1 MELERGFRVG
11 RWEVQPFRN
20 SIDNGEAN
28 LRVEPKVMAVLVAL
42 ARGAGEV
49 VTRNQLID
57 EVWQGRLVSD
67 EVLSRCVSLLR
78 SALDDDP
85 REPQYVQTIPRVGYR
100 LVCPVELIARTV
112 SETPVTDSPAAG
124 SQLAELADVELPAPS
139 PPALDQTESAA
150 STPGIGPAIEDRSPD
165 VPAQTQTQ
173 APTPTGRR
181 SLFQELRRRNVFRV
195 AVSYAIVGWLL
206 IEASSVMLDV
216 GAPGWVPRAITVLV
230 VLGWPVAI
238 VLSWLYEMTPDGLR
252 RERDIEDSDSI
263 VHVTGRKLDYVI
275 MLGLAV
281 GFAYLIGLRLTG
293 DPVELDPLGTQLE
306 PHTLAVLPFRNLSAD
321 PDNEYFSDGL
331 TEDLINTMASVPGI
345 RVIAST
351 SAFSFKN
358 TDIDVREIGLKL
370 GAGTILAG
378 SVRKDGMRIRIT
390 AQLVDAARG
399 LQLWSE
405 SYDGRLEDVFAVQD
419 TIASSIVAELQP
431 ALTGQVIGAD
441 LVTRNPTENLEA
453 YELYLRGRYHLR
465 RRDEEP
471 IKRSIRLFRDAIELD
486 PVFGAAYVELAT
498 AYALLPY
505 YSYELEE
512 DMFLKARETVEEGSL
527 HDPRVAIAAR
537 GLIAF
542 INFRSWEW
550 DEADDNF
557 RVALANTPGDAN
569 LYQWYSQFLAA
580 VARMQ
585 ESLEAAQRAKE
596 LDALSPVVNDR
607 LAVAYLWNDMDS
619 LANRQFQLAK
629 ELGLAPSANPEANLV
644 LLLRIGDYQAAR
656 SIMTVMQSMLG
667 RSTEWMD
674 IFIAALEDPALR
686 PDAVE
691 AIQRAADA
699 GEISPRYLYG
709 LWLYLD
715 QTDRAMEVAFQ
726 LLNDPPGFAVE
737 FLFARENQSLR
748 EDPRFGE
755 LITAV
760 GLDRYWDKHG
770 WPAICRRTEAGI
782 RCK

>member
-20 SIDNGEAN
+20 SIENGAAN
-28 LRVEPKVMAVLVAL
+28 LRVEPKVMGVLVAL

-85 REPQYVQTIPRVGYR
+85 RDPQYVQTIPRVGYR
-100 LVCPVELIARTV
+100 LVCPVEILTPAEPETTGV
-112 SETPVTDSPAAG
+112 ETPVAATGSPD
-124 SQLAELADVELPAPS
+124 AERSDVESPTPASPGVNEGALPADATIINPVI
-139 PPALDQTESAA
+139 A
-150 STPGIGPAIEDRSPD
+150 DRSPD
-165 VPAQTQTQ
+165 TLA
-173 APTPTGRR
+173 PTGRT

-216 GAPGWVPRAITVLV
+216 GAPAWVPRAISLLV

-238 VLSWLYEMTPDGLR
+238 VLSWIYEMTPGGLR
-252 RERDIEDSDSI
+252 RERDIQDRDSI

-281 GFAYLIGLRLTG
+281 GFAYLIGLRLAG
-293 DPVELDPLGTQLE
+293 GPGEVDPLSMELE

-331 TEDLINTMASVPGI
+331 TEDLINTMASVRGI

-358 TDIDVREIGLKL
+358 TDVDVREIGRKL
-370 GAGTILAG
+370 GAGTILSG
-378 SVRKDGMRIRIT
+378 SVRKEGMRIRIT
-390 AQLVDAARG
+390 AQLVDATKG

-419 TIASSIVAELQP
+419 TITSAIVSELQP

-441 LVTRNPTENLEA
+441 LVIRNPTENLEA

-471 IKRSIRLFRDAIELD
+471 IKRSIRLFRDAIALD
-486 PVFGAAYVELAT
+486 PGFGAAYVELAT

-585 ESLEAAQRAKE
+585 DSLEAAQRAKE

-607 LAVAYLWNDMDS
+607 LAVAYLWNDQDS

-644 LLLRIGDYQAAR
+644 LLLRIGDYEAAR
-656 SIMTVMQSMLG
+656 SIMSVMQSMLG

-674 IFIAALEDPALR
+674 IFMAALEDPALR
-686 PDAVE
+686 PEAVE
-691 AIQRAADA
+691 AIQQAADA
-699 GEISPRYLYG
+699 REISPRYLYG
-709 LWLYLD
+709 LWLYLGE
-715 QTDRAMEVAFQ
+715 TDRAMDVAFQ

-748 EDPRFGE
+748 EDPRFGD

-770 WPAICRRTEAGI
+770 WPGICRRTEVGI
-782 RCK
+782 QCK